1 MQKMSQCFPKPF
13 GCFHEDIRVN
23 LDLSDY
29 ATKADLKG
37 ATDVSTPNLALKSN
51 SAKLMAEVE
60 KIDIGKLKTAPV
72 DLSKLSNVLNN
83 VVKKLC

>member
-13 GCFHEDIRVN
+13 GCFDEDIRVN

-51 SAKLMAEVE
+51 SAKLMAEAE

-83 VVKKLC
+83 VIKKLC